1 MKYLFLLMV
10 AHVAVILPVSFSSYD
25 APQPTLDSGDVRLL
39 DGTHVL
45 QIYNHSANTWI
56 QACASGFNKGAASAA
71 CRQLGFIDAKS
82 FNPHN
87 ASQFSMAYTSIK
99 CPTVSNYSLY
109 GELHIFRCALGEL
122 INTHCAPVAIECSQ
136 GKLTDQSYN
145 GQLSLDIDHYD
156 KKLQSSSDGP
166 VEIFLH
172 DLRGYRI
179 CFYDDEFNNKN
190 NNTGLSICRQ
200 LGYTGA
206 KPYHFITKSPEN
218 AISFNNFSCINNSY
232 ACFSHCIEEVS
243 LRSCGRLLHIDCS
256 FDLNEV
262 FWQTSG
268 SRMLCEIPPV
278 NVLSSYKMAT
288 YSLGGIILAEVIVA
302 MVIGI
307 IIFLTYCMCCRKG
320 KPCEMVCRCRFRPN
334 SDEPLIRNDEN
345 FKLLVAIT

>member
-1 MKYLFLLMV
+1 MV

-109 GELHIFRCALGEL
+109 GELHILRCVLGEL

-156 KKLQSSSDGP
+156 LSVKLQSSSDGS
-166 VEIFLH
+166 VEIFLN
-172 DLRGYRI
+172 DLQRHHI
-179 CFYDDEFNNKN
+179 CFDKDKFNRSRINI
-190 NNTGLSICRQ
+190 GLSICRQ
-200 LGYTGA
+200 LGYTGV
-206 KPYHFITKSPEN
+206 KPYQFMTVSSPEN
-218 AISFNNFSCINNSY
+218 SFSFHNFSCINNSY
-232 ACFSHCIEEVS
+232 ACFSHCIMEGS
-243 LRSCGRLLHIDCS
+243 LSLCDQLLRIDCS

-278 NVLSSYKMAT
+278 DVLPSYKKAAFIQGAIMIFVVVIAV
-288 YSLGGIILAEVIVA
+288 LVVGVIL
-302 MVIGI
+302 
-307 IIFLTYCMCCRKG
+307 YCMCCRKG

-334 SDEPLIRNDEN
+334 NDEPLIHNNEN